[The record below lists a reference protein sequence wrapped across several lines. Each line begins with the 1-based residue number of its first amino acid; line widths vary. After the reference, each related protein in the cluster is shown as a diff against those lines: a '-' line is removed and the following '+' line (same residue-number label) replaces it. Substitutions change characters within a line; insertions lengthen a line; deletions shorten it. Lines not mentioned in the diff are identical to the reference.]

1 MTHSP
6 STDLRPETGSDGA
19 RHRSNGGR
27 MHRPAAVLT
36 GVITAGTLAVAGFA
50 AVSSGPS
57 LDAEHVQTSLS
68 QAGPQVGHETVRQL
82 DRAAEEVRE
91 ARDAEL
97 DQRADTQVSDSL
109 GAAAEAGT
117 SVRESSE
124 EIAAE
129 RRAAEQR
136 AAEERAAEE
145 RAAEERAAEQRAA
158 EERAEEAAAAEERAA
173 QEQTAASRSE
183 ERAAAPAPAPAQGG
197 SPKAIAQGMLAG
209 YGWGGDQWGCLEALW
224 ERESNWNPSAQN
236 PSSGAYGIPQ
246 ALPGSKMASAGSD
259 WQTNPATQIR
269 WGLNYISGR
278 YGTPCGAWAHSQSVG
293 WY

>member
-1 MTHSP
+1 VTRSP
-6 STDLRPETGSDGA
+6 LTDPRPETDRA
-19 RHRSNGGR
+19 RHRSSGR

-36 GVITAGTLAVAGFA
+36 GLITAGSLALAGVAAVA
-50 AVSSGPS
+50 SGPS
-57 LDAEHVQTSLS
+57 VDASNVQASLN
-68 QAGPQVGHETVRQL
+68 QAGPEVAEESVRQVDL
-82 DRAAEEVRE
+82 VVDQVRQ

-97 DQRADTQVSDSL
+97 GKRATAQVTGSV
-109 GAAAEAGT
+109 GAAAKAGKT
-117 SVRESSE
+117 VRESAK

-129 RRAAEQR
+129 KKRAAEQREAEKRAAEQRAAEQR
-136 AAEERAAEE
+136 AAEEQAAEQQ
-145 RAAEERAAEQRAA
+145 AAEEQRAA
-158 EERAEEAAAAEERAA
+158 E
-173 QEQTAASRSE
+173 QSAASRSE

-197 SPKAIAQGMLAG
+197 SPKAIAQSMLAS

-224 ERESNWNPSAQN
+224 ERESNWNPYAQN

-246 ALPGSKMASAGSD
+246 ALPGGKMASAGAD

-269 WGLNYISGR
+269 WGLSYISGR